1 VTFAVVG
8 AGWRAQFFLRLAAL
22 MPDRLRVA
30 GVVVRRSEVA
40 EEVGRTWAVPAE
52 RSLGDLLA
60 RERPDFVVS
69 SVSWGANPG
78 VIQAAVAAG
87 LPVLAET
94 PPAPD
99 AAGLRALWA
108 AVGATGLVQI
118 AEQYLMYPGHA
129 ARLELVRRGVVGTP
143 TSVQVSST
151 HLYHA
156 VSMIRGLLGVGG
168 GPATVDAREFV
179 APLADPLTKTGWT
192 GDDTPRPAAT
202 TIATID
208 FGGGAM
214 GLYDFTDN
222 QWHNQ
227 LRSRRL
233 VVRGSTGEIVDDEV
247 VRLAGERTILRSP
260 IVRRQIGY
268 DLDLDGY
275 DTDHISFE
283 GHVLFRNEFT
293 GLRLADEDV
302 ALATLLTRMAAW
314 CRDEGAPPY
323 PLAKGCQDH
332 LLGLAIGDSVAAG
345 RPVVTAVEPWAHSRR
360 GTAP

>member
-1 VTFAVVG
+1 VTEPATFAVVG

-22 MPDRLRVA
+22 LPDRLRVS
-30 GVVVRRSEVA
+30 GVVVRRAEAADEVR
-40 EEVGRTWAVPAE
+40 RTWGVGAE
-52 RSLGDLLA
+52 LSLDDLLA
-60 RERPDFVVS
+60 RERPDFLIS
-69 SVSWGANPG
+69 SVSWDANPG
-78 VIQAAVAAG
+78 VIAAAVDAG

-99 AAGLRALWA
+99 ADGLRALWER
-108 AVGATGLVQI
+108 VGSSGLVQI

-129 ARLELVRRGVVGTP
+129 ARLELVRRGVIGTP

-168 GPATVDAREFV
+168 GRATVDAREFV
-179 APLADPLTKTGWT
+179 APLADPLAKSGWT

-208 FGGGAM
+208 FGGAM
-214 GLYDFTDN
+214 GLYDFTAN

-227 LRSRRL
+227 LRSRRII
-233 VVRGSTGEIVDDEV
+233 VRGSTGEIVDDEV
-247 VRLAGERTILRSP
+247 VRLAGARTIVRSP

-275 DTDHISFE
+275 DTDHLSFE
-283 GHVLFRNEFT
+283 GDVVFRNEFT
-293 GLRLADEDV
+293 GLRLADEDI
-302 ALATLLTRMAAW
+302 AIATLLTRMAAW
-314 CRDEGAPPY
+314 SRDAGAPPY
-323 PLAKGCQDH
+323 PLAEGCQDH
-332 LLGLAIGDSVAAG
+332 LLGLAIRDSGAIG
-345 RPVVTAVEPWAHSRR
+345 QPVGTAVEPWAHSR
-360 GTAP
+360 

>member
-1 VTFAVVG
+1 
-8 AGWRAQFFLRLAAL
+8 
-22 MPDRLRVA
+22 
-30 GVVVRRSEVA
+30 
-40 EEVGRTWAVPAE
+40 
-52 RSLGDLLA
+52 
-60 RERPDFVVS
+60 VVS

-332 LLGLAIGDSVAAG
+332 LLGLAIGNSVAAG